1 MSSFT
6 TTACA
11 ANGRDVEKIEGPIDP
26 KQLKDVKF
34 EFEFGKIKLS
44 NDMIKRLACE
54 LNEIR
59 AQKFYGVILSE
70 DIELAIAYCN
80 KPSLRGDP
88 ENE

>member
-6 TTACA
+6 TTAWA
-11 ANGRDVEKIEGPIDP
+11 SNGRDVEKIEGPIDP
-26 KQLKDVKF
+26 KQLKDVK
-34 EFEFGKIKLS
+34 FEFGKIKLS

>member
-1 MSSFT
+1 MSNLT
-6 TTACA
+6 TTAWSS
-11 ANGRDVEKIEGPIDP
+11 NGRDVVKIEGPLDP
-26 KQLKDVKF
+26 RQLKDA

-44 NDMIKRLACE
+44 HDMIKRLACE

-80 KPSLRGDP
+80 EPSLRGDT

>member
-1 MSSFT
+1 MVQI
-6 TTACA
+6 TTAWA
-11 ANGRDVEKIEGPIDP
+11 ANGRDVEKIEGPVDP
-26 KQLKDVKF
+26 RQLKD
-34 EFEFGKIKLS
+34 FGKIKLS

-80 KPSLRGDP
+80 KPSLRGDT

>member
-6 TTACA
+6 TTAWGV
-11 ANGRDVEKIEGPIDP
+11 NGRDVVKIKGPVDP
-26 KQLKDVKF
+26 KKLKDV
-34 EFEFGKIKLS
+34 EFEKIKLS
-44 NDMIKRLACE
+44 HDQIKRLACE

>member
-6 TTACA
+6 TTAWGV
-11 ANGRDVEKIEGPIDP
+11 NGRDVVKIEGPLDP
-26 KQLKDVKF
+26 KQLKDV

-44 NDMIKRLACE
+44 HDMIKRLACE

-88 ENE
+88 EDD